1 MNTYDIIRK
10 PLNTEKTNVQQ
21 ELYNMVS
28 FEVSKTANRI
38 QIKDS
43 IEEIFK
49 VKVESVRTM
58 RVKGKRT
65 QRGRITGKKKDWKKA
80 IVKLMPGEKIDFFEG
95 V

>member
-1 MNTYDIIRK
+1 MNPYDIVRK

-28 FEVSKTANRI
+28 FEVLRTANRI

-58 RVKGKRT
+58 QVKGKRT
-65 QRGRITGKKKDWKKA
+65 QRGKIAGKKKDWKKA